1 MASTLDSVPDNGPFD
16 PYNQNI
22 IITMPDGQTQFAAN
36 INTIFTLQNIA
47 TQQVA
52 IFGVQ
57 VGISVVLMVILA
69 LMTQAEKRRSLV
81 FILNLTALLFIFIR
95 GVVQCVQVS
104 GPLYNYYNWAAD
116 YYVNTSVALQESVAL
131 EVFTFIIVMA
141 IELSLM
147 LQVRIVCCTLSAIWR
162 RILDY
167 TSVFI
172 VFTSLAIRFVA
183 LVFNVIWNILAT
195 SSTTDAQRAMI
206 TKMSNVSTGMLMATI
221 FLFSLAFIS
230 KLFYAIRQRR
240 KMGMKGFGAVQIIFI
255 MGCQTL
261 IIPGKSDPACFL
273 SILN

>member
-22 IITMPDGQTQFAAN
+22 ILTMPDGQTQFAAN

-57 VGISVVLMVILA
+57 IGISVVLMVILA

-81 FILNLTALLFIFIR
+81 FILNLAALLFIFIR
-95 GVVQCVQVS
+95 GVVQCVQVA
-104 GPLYNYYNWAAD
+104 GPLYNYYNWAAN
-116 YYVNTSVALQESVAL
+116 YYINTGMALQQSVAL
-131 EVFTFIIVMA
+131 EVCTFIIVMA

-147 LQVRIVCCTLSAIWR
+147 LQVRIVCCTLSAMWR

-167 TSVFI
+167 TSCLI
-172 VFTSLAIRFVA
+172 VFTSLSIRFVA
-183 LVFNVIWNILAT
+183 LVLNVIWNILAT
-195 SSTTDAQRAMI
+195 STTTDAQRAMI

-261 IIPGKSDPACFL
+261 IIPGKSTPACFHR
-273 SILN
+273 I